1 MKSPAPFIRFTG
13 PSRRSPKR
21 PPRKDRFFVPG
32 TVAKGAEICGETERR
47 LRFFPSFDRLYPE
60 VILMD
65 AKKFGAFLAAV
76 RRENGLTQKAL
87 AEKLYVTDKAVSR
100 WERGIGLP
108 DVNTLEPLSEAL
120 GVSVLELIRS
130 EKGNDDGDHTAEL
143 ISAAAAILQA
153 NTRQEYTATALAI
166 FTTLVSGLL
175 FYTGGLGNW
184 GGSLFFGALL
194 SAAQV
199 SLFYLLEGRKDRTSR
214 IIYTVSGLLA
224 VTAAGLLLLL
234 SL

>member
-1 MKSPAPFIRFTG
+1 MSKKP
-13 PSRRSPKR
+13 
-21 PPRKDRFFVPG
+21 V
-32 TVAKGAEICGETERR
+32 V
-47 LRFFPSFDRLYPE
+47 LL
-60 VILMD
+60 ILD
-65 AKKFGAFLAAV
+65 GYGI
-76 RRENGLTQKAL
+76 N
-87 AEKLYVTDKAVSR
+87 EK
-100 WERGIGLP
+100 E
-108 DVNTLEPLSEAL
+108 E
-120 GVSVLELIRS
+120 
-130 EKGNDDGDHTAEL
+130 GN
-143 ISAAAAILQA
+143 AILQA
-153 NTRQEYTATALAI
+153 NTRQENTATALAI

-194 SAAQV
+194 SVAQV

>member
-1 MKSPAPFIRFTG
+1 
-13 PSRRSPKR
+13 
-21 PPRKDRFFVPG
+21 
-32 TVAKGAEICGETERR
+32 
-47 LRFFPSFDRLYPE
+47 
-60 VILMD
+60 MD
-65 AKKFGAFLAAV
+65 TKKFGAFLASV

-130 EKGNDDGDHTAEL
+130 EKGNDCGDHTAEL

-175 FYTGGLGNW
+175 FYTGGLSNW

-194 SAAQV
+194 SVAQV